1 MQAICRKKLNS
12 GNLAATTDRNEPS
25 SSTPQRS
32 RVQSNAAPRQR
43 SCDLSPRF
51 VMTRIPHPSNR
62 PVGLNLVDVAPL
74 DPNCRRGLGR
84 NLLDGR
90 RLRRDDDR
98 LLHYD
103 GLGLN
108 DHGLLNDDR
117 LGLNDRG
124 RRSRSHRIVNR
135 RADQT
140 AGKPNARPGPEVA
153 SMPAVMMVVTAAVP
167 MMRRRAVM
175 PGKCGSRNRDSR
187 SQQEMFQ
194 RHILTWPRPAS
205 RRPDATGAS
214 CCGDRPSSRPG
225 AP

>member
-74 DPNCRRGLGR
+74 DPNCRRGLRRG
-84 NLLDGR
+84 LLDDR
-90 RLRRDDDR
+90 RLRLNNDW
-98 LLHYD
+98 LLH
-103 GLGLN
+103 
-108 DHGLLNDDR
+108 HDR
-117 LGLNDRG
+117 LGLNDHS

-135 RADQT
+135 RADQS
-140 AGKPNARPGPEVA
+140 AGEPNARPGPEVA
-153 SMPAVMMVVTAAVP
+153 GIPTVMMVAAAVP
-167 MMRRRAVM
+167 VMRRRTVM
-175 PGKCGSRNRDSR
+175 PSKRGNRKCGRYR
-187 SQQEMFQ
+187 QHGCFH
-194 RHILTWPRPAS
+194 HIPLTWPA
-205 RRPDATGAS
+205 
-214 CCGDRPSSRPG
+214 
-225 AP
+225 